1 MIMKKLYVLITALLG
16 VLGSQAQTA
25 DNYVPLVRE
34 GVKWIYAY
42 VPMYDESGYYSRFSV
57 EIRGEIEL
65 DGVEYKQ
72 CWRTYIDTNNSH
84 NEGET
89 ELLAYVR
96 EEGKC
101 VYAVLPNHD
110 SLSHTNPGIAGEKSD
125 EWLVYDFN
133 DIPTFYS
140 KLPKETFYTLQGPIE
155 RGFEAQETDF
165 VSVNGKQCKAWAINE
180 PELQGTLVEGYGML
194 GDMHDQLFD
203 PYFRS
208 FNAWSG
214 SNPMT
219 CGVYSIVE
227 DGKEVYHF
235 ADYDSMMPNDT
246 PTINAD
252 VNGDGSVD
260 INDVNAVINIL
271 LAQ

>member
-1 MIMKKLYVLITALLG
+1 MNKKTLILFAMLALLCN
-16 VLGSQAQTA
+16 VMQANDYQ
-25 DNYVPLVRE
+25 PLVRE

-42 VPMYDESGYYSRFSV
+42 VPMYDESGNYSRFTI
-57 EIRGEIEL
+57 EIRDEIEL
-65 DGVEYKQ
+65 DGVKYKQ
-72 CWRTYIDTNNSH
+72 CWRTYKD
-84 NEGET
+84 GET

-96 EEGKC
+96 EENKR
-101 VYAVLPNHD
+101 VYAVLPYHD
-110 SLSHTNPGIAGEKSD
+110 SDSHTNPGIAGEKSD

-155 RGFEAQETDF
+155 NGFEAQETDM
-165 VSVNGKQCKAWAINE
+165 VTVNDKQCRAWSIKE
-180 PELQGTLVEGYGML
+180 PEMQGILVEGYGML

-208 FNAWSG
+208 FSAWSE

-227 DGKEVYHF
+227 NGKEVYHF
-235 ADYDSMMPNDT
+235 AEYDSLMPNDT
-246 PTINAD
+246 PILNAD
-252 VNGDGSVD
+252 VNGDGVVD
-260 INDVNAVINIL
+260 IDDVNAVVNAV
-271 LAQ
+271 LAK